1 MNILLVY
8 ATNSGTTMMAAQT
21 VNDTLIKKGHQV
33 TMKEARMTTVEDFT
47 ASHAVIFGSPSW
59 EFEGRDG
66 MPHEDI
72 MALIEKLKTTTLEG
86 KPFAVFGLG
95 DSTFPHFCGAVT
107 HLEEFVMSVKGK
119 LVVPSLKIDK
129 FFNDQTGNMDKITKW
144 AESVATT
151 LGS

>member
-21 VNDTLIKKGHQV
+21 MSDVLTKKGHLI
-33 TMKEARMTTVEDFT
+33 TMKEARVTSVEDFN
-47 ASHAVIFGSPSW
+47 ASQAIILGSPSW

-72 MALIEKLKTTTLEG
+72 MSLIEKLKTSTFDG

-107 HLEEFVMSVKGK
+107 HLEEFITTVKGK

-129 FFNDQTGNMDKITKW
+129 FFNDQTGNTEKITKW
-144 AESVATT
+144 AESLIVA
-151 LGS
+151 LG